1 MIIDFLK
8 KLVKSIKNMITED
21 SIAAAQLAQ
30 IFGSELLKVQQ
41 SVSDSTSQPEIVKL
55 NPKQFLVGHQNFAH
69 HRKLEEQQLI
79 AKINREAEMMHPLPQ
94 SAPVQLPPSG
104 GGGSYVPPQVASSPA
119 PVSPSG
125 GAGSYVPPTTQQ
137 NADILV
143 LIANFLERIAVK
155 LESVDI
161 KPKRKTIKRKLKSNK
176 KVLLNENNV

>member
-8 KLVKSIKNMITED
+8 KIVKSIKNMITED
-21 SIAAAQLAQ
+21 NIAAAQLAQ

-41 SVSDSTSQPEIVKL
+41 SVSDSTSQSDIVKL
-55 NPKQFLVGHQNFAH
+55 NPKQFLVGQQNFAQ

-94 SAPVQLPPSG
+94 SAPPP
-104 GGGSYVPPQVASSPA
+104 PLERFTPA
-119 PVSPSG
+119 PPLSVPV
-125 GAGSYVPPTTQQ
+125 AGELITPPMTQLAVPAQSQ
-137 NADILV
+137 HNDLLV

-161 KPKRKTIKRKLKSNK
+161 KPKRKTIKRKIKSK
-176 KVLLNENNV
+176 KPVLLNENHV